1 MSKQWLEWAKE
12 LQALAQTGLHYTKDV
27 YDKERFQRIREMSW
41 QMLATLNDSDLE
53 GIKALFHT
61 EDGYQ
66 TPKVDTRAVVWKEDR
81 IL

>member
-41 QMLATLNDSDLE
+41 QMLATLNDSDMNE
-53 GIKALFHT
+53 IKALFHI

-66 TPKVDTRAVVWKEDR
+66 TPKVDTRAGCLER
-81 IL
+81 G